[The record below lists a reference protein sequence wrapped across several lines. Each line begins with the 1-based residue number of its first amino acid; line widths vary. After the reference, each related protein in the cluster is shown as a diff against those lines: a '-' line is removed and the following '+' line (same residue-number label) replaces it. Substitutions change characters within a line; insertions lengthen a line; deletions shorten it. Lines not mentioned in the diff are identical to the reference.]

1 MHTLR
6 SRLILSHILPLLIVL
21 PLVAV
26 VLVYLLETQ
35 VLLADMSKG
44 LTETAL
50 LIAEAVHGQPEIWT
64 DEEIADG
71 FIGRVG
77 VQVDE
82 RVLLIKPSGEI
93 LSAEGNSKAQELLS
107 KKDLQALGAGE
118 RLVSVSYGL
127 FRHSGEVYVPVRN
140 VNHQLVGIVGVSQE
154 LVGLTGEFHRL
165 RWWILGIA
173 FLDLLV
179 GVSMGVVLA
188 TRLEKPIGRAARAV
202 VGIADGRD
210 VEPIPEEGS
219 DEIRQLSHAVNV
231 LNERL
236 RTLESI
242 RKRSLANIVHEI
254 GRPLGA
260 MRAAVHVLRQGAGGD
275 PDVRG
280 ELLGGIENEIERMEP
295 LLDDLAQLH
304 GQVEGTIILQRQDV
318 DLSAWLPPLLLPW
331 RAAAADKGL
340 AWQVDISAHLPTT
353 QIDPDRLAQALGNLL
368 SNAIKY
374 TPEGGRVEV
383 AAGKTAQGLWIQVSD
398 TGVGIQPKEQE
409 RVFEAF
415 YRSEAQQRFPQG
427 LGVGLT
433 LARDLVRAHG
443 GEIELVSTPGEG
455 SQFTIRLPL

>member
-1 MHTLR
+1 MHSLR

-35 VLLADMSKG
+35 VLLTDMSEG
-44 LTETAL
+44 ITEKAL
-50 LIAEAVHGQPEIWT
+50 LIAEAVHGQPEIWE
-64 DEEIADG
+64 DEEMADG

-77 VQVDE
+77 VHVDE

-93 LSAEGNSKAQELLS
+93 LSAEGNAVSQKQLS
-107 KKDLQALGAGE
+107 KEDLQALGAGE
-118 RLVSVSYGL
+118 RRVSVSYGL
-127 FRHSGEVYVPVRN
+127 FRLSGEVYVPVRN
-140 VNHQLVGIVGVSQE
+140 INHQLLGIVGVSQE
-154 LVGLTGEFHRL
+154 LVGLTNEFHRL

-173 FLDLLV
+173 FLDLLL
-179 GVSMGVVLA
+179 GVIMGVVLA
-188 TRLEKPIGRAARAV
+188 TRLEKPISRAARAV
-202 VGIADGRD
+202 VDIADGRD
-210 VEPIPEEGS
+210 VEPVPEEGPE
-219 DEIRQLSHAVNV
+219 EIRRLSHAVNV
-231 LNERL
+231 LDERL

-260 MRAAVHVLRQGAGGD
+260 MRAAVHVLRQGAVDD
-275 PDVRG
+275 PDVRE
-280 ELLGGIENEIERMEP
+280 ELLGGIENEIVRMEP

-304 GQVEGTIILQRQDV
+304 GQVEGTIVLQRQDV

-331 RAAAADKGL
+331 RAAAVDKGL
-340 AWQVDISAHLPTT
+340 TWQAELPTHLPTI
-353 QIDPDRLAQALGNLL
+353 QVDPDRLAQALGNLL

-383 AAGKTAQGLWIQVSD
+383 TAGKTAQEVWIQVSD
-398 TGVGIQPKEQE
+398 TGPGIPPEEQK
-409 RVFEAF
+409 RVFEPF
-415 YRSEAQQRFPQG
+415 YRSQEQRRFPQG

-443 GEIELVSTPGEG
+443 GELELTSTPGEG